1 MLTVSV
7 QSRKIT
13 DLFTVRSY
21 RHDKKSSVW
30 FANGSYKLHNLK
42 TKAKWRV
49 KWMTH
54 RDTQQ
59 TFFLKITFLTPPVG
73 DTTPPPPGG
82 GGGNSNKKMTGML
95 VVRVRGVNFGFSV
108 SLSMLW
114 VKFSVSHSVLR
125 VSQDSLGSSREE
137 IYFEYFGIYHGLNE
151 LSLSHTPR
159 LVSFRGSV
167 QNFRYHFVC
176 FIWESP
182 FPHSSE

>member
-1 MLTVSV
+1 MYNVQYFWKKKKKSRPFSGWFLTKHPVNKNLVSVKPEILGSYVRVLTVFV

-13 DLFTVRSY
+13 DVFTVRSY
-21 RHDKKSSVW
+21 RHYKKSSVW

-82 GGGNSNKKMTGML
+82 GG
-95 VVRVRGVNFGFSV
+95 
-108 SLSMLW
+108 
-114 VKFSVSHSVLR
+114 
-125 VSQDSLGSSREE
+125 
-137 IYFEYFGIYHGLNE
+137 
-151 LSLSHTPR
+151 
-159 LVSFRGSV
+159 
-167 QNFRYHFVC
+167 
-176 FIWESP
+176 
-182 FPHSSE
+182 

>member
-1 MLTVSV
+1 MYSISEKKKSRTFSSWFLTKHPVNKNLVSVKPEILGSHVRLLTVFV

-13 DLFTVRSY
+13 DLLTVRSY

-59 TFFLKITFLTPPVG
+59 TIFSYLLSLHLPWAI
-73 DTTPPPPGG
+73 PPPPPRR
-82 GGGNSNKKMTGML
+82 NSNKKVTGML

-108 SLSMLW
+108 SRSMLW
-114 VKFSVSHSVLR
+114 VKLSVSHSALWVKHL
-125 VSQDSLGSSREE
+125 Q
-137 IYFEYFGIYHGLNE
+137 YF
-151 LSLSHTPR
+151 
-159 LVSFRGSV
+159 
-167 QNFRYHFVC
+167 
-176 FIWESP
+176 
-182 FPHSSE
+182 